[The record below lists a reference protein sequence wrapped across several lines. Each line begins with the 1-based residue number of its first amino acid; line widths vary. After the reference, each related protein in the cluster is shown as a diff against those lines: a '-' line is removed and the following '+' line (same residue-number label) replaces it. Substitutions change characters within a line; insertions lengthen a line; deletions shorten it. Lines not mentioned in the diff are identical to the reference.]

1 MMVFFVT
8 DSLWGIF
15 DQYHLTVALYVDTSL
30 YFISMAM
37 TVMFWTMYAVSYL
50 SEEGLFKRLL
60 IGSGILITGFSVVVT
75 IVNAFVPTLFTFD
88 SNGVYHP
95 LVTRYILLTLQLVLF
110 VLTGIYALVMAYRNS
125 GTARMKHFA
134 IAFFGFIM
142 GAAIVF
148 QTLYPLLP
156 IYAAGCIISIA
167 VLQTFVVEKDK
178 IEAFTS
184 WTLVRTDA
192 LTGARSRYAYVQMEE
207 NIDKAIA
214 KKQINNFAI
223 VVFDINGLKEI
234 NDNQG
239 HEAGDAY
246 IKECFEV
253 MRETFKGAP
262 IYRFGGDE
270 FVCVL
275 KGDLYGKRDE
285 LFQKFQATIDQNRF
299 LPNRPIVASGMA
311 EFNEAEDNTFRAVF
325 MRADAGMYDQ
335 KKNLKDIF

>member
-1 MMVFFVT
+1 MVFFIT
-8 DSLWGIF
+8 DSLWGVF

-50 SEEGLFKRLL
+50 SEEGLFKRIL
-60 IGSGILITGFSVVVT
+60 IGSGIIITGFSVVVI

-88 SNGVYHP
+88 SNGVYHA
-95 LVTRYILLTLQLVLF
+95 LTTRYILLTLQLVLF

-178 IEAFTS
+178 IEAFNS

-239 HEAGDAY
+239 HEAGDAH

-275 KGDLYGKRDE
+275 KDDLYGKRDE
-285 LFQKFQATIDQNRF
+285 LFQKFQTIIDQNRF

-311 EFNEAEDNTFRAVF
+311 EFNQAEDNTFRAVF
-325 MRADAGMYDQ
+325 MRADAGMYDH